1 MFARVS
7 AAISA
12 AAITAAVIA
21 LSVATSAASAEGC
34 RIIDRPATVAATD
47 RLHGP
52 IEALGRPHTGG
63 HGQVIFGAAQ
73 PFVSHLPVFMGN
85 AAGHPHNFQ
94 VLLAVDFDAAG
105 AGAYDAARAAGGLM
119 TALPDSFDMSRLV
132 VAYPGLAPL
141 RRLSGVTVFNG
152 HFEQGGR
159 AAFGNATLDVDAVI
173 YFQEF
178 NHDAPRQ
185 SALSYLIFGSEEE
198 AFALHLLSGPPDFDQ
213 ILALSTITAD
223 PGLSDGRFITL
234 DGRANDEGGRL
245 RPGEVL
251 SCRGDDGAMI
261 TLTVGGEIYC
271 EAGEFD
277 AVVTTAF
284 NQARRCRQ

>member
-1 MFARVS
+1 MFAKEFAAKS
-7 AAISA
+7 AAVFA
-12 AAITAAVIA
+12 AAIAVFA
-21 LSVATSAASAEGC
+21 ATSAASAEGC
-34 RIIDRPATVAATD
+34 RIIDRPVSVAATD

-52 IEALGRPHTGG
+52 IEALGLPHTGG

-94 VLLAVDFDAAG
+94 VLLKVDFDADG
-105 AGAYDAARAAGGLM
+105 AAAYDAARAAGGLM

-132 VAYPGLAPL
+132 LGYPGLAPL

-159 AAFGNATLDVDAVI
+159 PAFGNATLDVDRVM

-185 SALSYLIFGSEEE
+185 SALTYLIFGSEEE

-213 ILALSTITAD
+213 ILALSGVTAE

-251 SCRGDDGAMI
+251 SCHGDDGAVI
-261 TLTVGGEIYC
+261 SLKIAAEIYC

-284 NQARRCRQ
+284 NRARRCGQ